1 MPARVEC
8 EAYSDSS
15 MMGDAPVER
24 GVANGA
30 DGTTIPMVARDPS
43 GQLSNNVLY
52 KVTKVDLFTQKGGGE
67 RGLSQR

>member
-30 DGTTIPMVARDPS
+30 DGTTIPS
-43 GQLSNNVLY
+43 CFSLLLIELLSRVMPMKELLREFLLPAC
-52 KVTKVDLFTQKGGGE
+52 VQTRVW
-67 RGLSQR
+67 